1 MLEIGLV
8 VLEKDFYKIH
18 QCIFVIW
25 LLIPLGKERGPSF
38 EET

>member
-25 LLIPLGKERGPSF
+25 LLIPFGKERGPSF
-38 EET
+38 EKI